1 MEQTRRDG
9 AYNPLRRKIGEDDR
23 WAPRLSPGRLE
34 ALTDGVFAIAMT
46 LIAIELGPRTLWD
59 PKHRIEFYSYGLGFF
74 SLGIFWIF
82 HHYMFYFI
90 KRSDGTLVWM
100 NILFLAAASLVPFWT
115 NIVNAEEAYAEAHS
129 NAFGTYLGSV
139 YYGIYMVF
147 TFMVLIGIW
156 YYATSGYRLVNRDI
170 DKRSIS
176 DLYMVMIVGAFIVA
190 LVTIG
195 MYFIPPVGNLLWIA
209 AVWFIVST
217 IYARHRLFE
226 RRRSRIR

>member
-34 ALTDGVFAIAMT
+34 ALTDGVFAIA
-46 LIAIELGPRTLWD
+46 
-59 PKHRIEFYSYGLGFF
+59 GLGFF